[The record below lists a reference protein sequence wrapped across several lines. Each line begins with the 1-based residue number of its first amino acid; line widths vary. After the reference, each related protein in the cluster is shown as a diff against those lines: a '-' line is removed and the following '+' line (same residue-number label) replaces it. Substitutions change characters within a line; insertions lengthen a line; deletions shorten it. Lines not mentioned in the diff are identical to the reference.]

1 MSLLPFIALVHVV
14 FMASPLIVGADATT
28 LKILVPLKMGFEEFV
43 SWAPSERPVT
53 SDSTV
58 NFTGFAI
65 EVFRECIRKLDY
77 TVNYTLVGYGDGIN
91 DPDYNQLVQKLVSK
105 VLFSTSYGLYHL
117 CGPRLRVKSM
127 TLLLVYS
134 TYVIKEDG

>member
-14 FMASPLIVGADATT
+14 FMASPLIVGADAT
-28 LKILVPLKMGFEEFV
+28 PLKMGFEEFV

-105 VLFSTSYGLYHL
+105 VFFFFFQAMRYTIHVALGF
-117 CGPRLRVKSM
+117 V
-127 TLLLVYS
+127 
-134 TYVIKEDG
+134 